1 MYSEGK
7 MITEDVGVE
16 LALAAFRRLM
26 ASLQVA
32 RTQRGLDP
40 WSACPMTMP
49 QLRALSLIVAAPRGL
64 SSRELAAALNV
75 GASAV
80 TPMVDRLVEHGF
92 VLRHEDPHDRRI
104 ARLSAT
110 ESGSAMLE
118 RLVAGQGDVLREA
131 LASLTPD
138 QLEQVTAALEVL
150 TASLKPVTLAAHAPT
165 PVPDDNGSSATKAAR

>member
-1 MYSEGK
+1 
-7 MITEDVGVE
+7 MIAQDLGVE

-32 RTQRGLDP
+32 RTQRGADP
-40 WSACPMTMP
+40 WSDCPMTMP

-64 SSRELAAALNV
+64 SSRELAASLGV

-104 ARLSAT
+104 ARLTAT

-118 RLVAGQGDVLREA
+118 RMIAGKGDVLREA
-131 LASLTPD
+131 LGHLSPE
-138 QLEQVTAALEVL
+138 QLQQVTAALDVL
-150 TASLKPVTLAAHAPT
+150 SASLSTAKDA
-165 PVPDDNGSSATKAAR
+165 